1 MRREIWLMSW
11 REFQEAAEETD
22 IVILPVGVLE
32 AHGPH
37 LPLGTDFIIPQHL
50 AELLA
55 SKLNALI
62 APAVPYGVVHSL
74 LGYPGSVSIGKDT
87 LKNLMRDLIRGL
99 ANNGLDKVIILNG
112 HGSRDHLDA
121 ISEACKEAWRE
132 DGVKSVIV
140 NWWIY
145 GEELSKEMF
154 GSVGGH
160 AGTEETAAIMAV
172 DRSLVR
178 EEEELGDQVYYTVRG
193 MDPVPAPGSI
203 LVYDREDR
211 VYIPDAE
218 TSKKFIQELTSRIAE
233 ELKRIIKGWDIQE
246 IGI

>member
-37 LPLGTDFIIPQHL
+37 LPLGTDFIVPQHL

-74 LGYPGSVSIGKDT
+74 LGYPGSISIGKDT
-87 LKNLMRDLIRGL
+87 LKNLIKDLIKGL
-99 ANNGLDKVIILNG
+99 ASNGLDKVIILNG

-121 ISEACKEAWRE
+121 ISEACKETWKE
-132 DGVKSVIV
+132 DGVKSVVV

-160 AGTEETAAIMAV
+160 AGTEETAAIIAI
-172 DRSLVR
+172 DKSLVR
-178 EEEELGDQVYYTVRG
+178 EEEELSDQVYYTVRG
-193 MDPVPAPGSI
+193 LDPVPAPGSI
-203 LVYDREDR
+203 LIYDKEDR
-211 VYIPDAE
+211 AYIPDAE
-218 TSKKFIQELTSRIAE
+218 TSRKFVQELVSRMAE
-233 ELKRIIKGWDIQE
+233 ELKKIIKGWDIQE